1 MKIIQKS
8 QDSKIVQI
16 THMCRHNNQFK
27 MCKTTLMNHIEIAFE
42 IRYYLL
48 HFQHFTT
55 HVLSTSQQ
63 LSEKKRNPHIF
74 VLLFIKIDNISMS
87 PADSSHRIFIPFVTG
102 AYFDYK

>member
-1 MKIIQKS
+1 MKIIRKS

-63 LSEKKRNPHIF
+63 LSKKEETRTYLYCYLLRSTTSVCPQLI
-74 VLLFIKIDNISMS
+74 VLIVFLYRRLF
-87 PADSSHRIFIPFVTG
+87 
-102 AYFDYK
+102 